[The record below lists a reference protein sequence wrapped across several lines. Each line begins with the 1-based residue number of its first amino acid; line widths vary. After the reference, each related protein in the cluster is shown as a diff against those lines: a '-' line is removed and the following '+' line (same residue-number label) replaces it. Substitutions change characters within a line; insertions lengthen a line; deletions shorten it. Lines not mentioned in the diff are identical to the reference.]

1 MGRIG
6 KFWIPYCFAAW
17 ALAIVFACIPQ
28 GALAATGCF
37 DPSDDSAQVELQIDN
52 WREWRCDRTA
62 IDLDAGRNI
71 VRIEVALDS
80 EPRFAISRAAKFSSM
95 SIGVETASGISWS
108 HTDFEDIE
116 ATFFDRQF
124 AVPLPDYEGQA
135 SAVFIAVDGAT
146 QATTFDYL
154 HLDDQLPGS
163 SRADIGLLIVVA
175 LFTGMML
182 MPILF
187 DLVGY
192 RILRETFM
200 LWHALLVTTLAIQLV
215 CSYGLYVAFVQVN
228 LPMVRAVTIGSF
240 SLMVFAAVMFSL
252 RFIEPD
258 RVPSWLRASIV
269 WLTLAFVAISCV
281 HLAGIEALGRWPS
294 VFFFSSGAPLGIAVV
309 AMLYIALR
317 NGSRTARFLAIG
329 LSPLLFVAMIR
340 VVSFILPGV
349 PTIDAN
355 ELLIAATLIEVCA
368 TGLGVASRFLAL
380 KRERD
385 HAHAVMDELGDM
397 AEHDALTGLHNRRIL
412 DTRFGELRAEGFDT
426 FALID
431 LDHFKDIN
439 DRYGHLVGDK
449 VLVACAKA
457 IRGTDRDTI
466 AMRLGGEEFV
476 VLLKGQSARDR
487 AEALRQAIPRRIAA
501 DVPDLDRLVTASMG
515 VVELPHKANQ
525 PMELEELYARA
536 DTLLYEAKAAGRNR
550 MLYERL
556 SMFATASKP
565 RLEDAAAA

>member
-1 MGRIG
+1 MG
-6 KFWIPYCFAAW
+6 IPTLSKLFAPVIALLFAAAMAFPIASARAETPCFASVPPDIG
-17 ALAIVFACIPQ
+17 LERIPE
-28 GALAATGCF
+28 G
-37 DPSDDSAQVELQIDN
+37 QI
-52 WREWRCDRTA
+52 EWKCDRTA
-62 IDLDAGRNI
+62 INLDAWRNV
-71 VRIEVALDS
+71 VRLDIAPEN

-95 SIGVETASGISWS
+95 SIGVETASGVSWS
-108 HTDFEDIE
+108 HTDFDNIE

-124 AVPLPDYEGQA
+124 AVPLPDHEGQA
-135 SAVFIAVDGAT
+135 SAVYVVIEGAT

-154 HLDDQLPGS
+154 HLADQLPGS

-200 LWHALLVTTLAIQLV
+200 LWHALLVITLAVQLV
-215 CSYGLYVAFVQVN
+215 CSYGLYVAFVQIN

-258 RVPSWLRASIV
+258 RVPSWLRATIV

-281 HLAGIEALGRWPS
+281 HLAGIEGLGRWPS
-294 VFFFSSGAPLGIAVV
+294 VFYFTSGAPLGIAVV
-309 AMLYIALR
+309 AMLYTALR

-340 VVSFILPGV
+340 VVSFTLPGV

-412 DTRFGELRAEGFDT
+412 DTRFGELREEGFDT

-439 DRYGHLVGDK
+439 DRYGHLVGDT
-449 VLVACAKA
+449 VLTACAEA
-457 IRGTDRDTI
+457 IRGSDRDTM

-476 VLLKGQSARDR
+476 IMLRGAQSVQR
-487 AEALRQAIPRRIAA
+487 AEALRQSIPMRVGS
-501 DVPDLDRLVTASMG
+501 DVEGLDHPVTASMG
-515 VVELPHKANQ
+515 VIEMPGGADAKVAFDEV
-525 PMELEELYARA
+525 YARA
-536 DTLLYEAKAAGRNR
+536 DALLYEAKASGRNR
-550 MLYERL
+550 MLHEQMGVCAPPL
-556 SMFATASKP
+556 SQRP
-565 RLEDAAAA
+565 EEAAAA